1 MHGADPNYSA
11 TENEIASDRIIRSL
25 VAAGAKADARNAIS
39 PLIIPTFRAPPS
51 TLNILPLGEGTASPT
66 HTNGNSS
73 LKSSRLKKRARDQ
86 SIS

>member
-51 TLNILPLGEGTASPT
+51 TLNILPLGSPT
-66 HTNGNSS
+66 DTNGDSS
-73 LKSSRLKKRARDQ
+73 LQSSRLKKRARDQ